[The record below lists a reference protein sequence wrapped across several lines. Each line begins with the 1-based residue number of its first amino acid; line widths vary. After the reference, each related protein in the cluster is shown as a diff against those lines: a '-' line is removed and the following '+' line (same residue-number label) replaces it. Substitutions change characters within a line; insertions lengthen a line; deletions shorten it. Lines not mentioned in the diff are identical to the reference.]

1 MRRLLTWLLV
11 LAALLVGADR
21 GGAYLAGRLVA
32 SRVQTAGHLAS
43 PPTVTF
49 EGIPFL
55 TQVARGDFTQ
65 VDVTAHGVVAG
76 PVVFDTVTARLYGVK
91 ASISRAVHGN
101 LRQVVISRGEG
112 TALVSYAELDAVS
125 SYRHLGVQV
134 APAGSDVQVTG
145 TLHLFG
151 TLVRVVADAAVS
163 VSNGTLVVRP
173 LPQAMHA
180 VTGAL
185 SGAFAAAAVGL
196 LTLRVHPSALP
207 FGVSLTSVAVTP
219 AGLLFGASATGFV
232 VPTG

>member
-11 LAALLVGADR
+11 LAALAVGADR

-32 SRVQTAGHLAS
+32 SRVQAAAHLATR
-43 PPTVTF
+43 PTVTF

-101 LRQVVISRGEG
+101 LRQVAISRGEG

-125 SYRHLGVQV
+125 SYRDLGVQV
-134 APAGSDVQVTG
+134 APAGPDVQVTA

-151 TLVRVVADAAVS
+151 TLTRVVADAAVS
-163 VSNGTLVVRP
+163 VSGGTVVISP

-180 VTGAL
+180 ATGSL
-185 SGAFAAAAVGL
+185 SGALAATAVGL
-196 LTLRVHPSALP
+196 LTLRLHPSGLP
-207 FGVSLTSVAVTP
+207 FGVTLTSVTP
-219 AGLLFGASATGFV
+219 TPTGLVFGASATGFV